1 MSFPSLLKTK
11 TQPMDKEQSE
21 MFIRLLM
28 GEMQGNVQ
36 PFTPE
41 KANEIGFLGKVLLS
55 RLDLGGVKIS
65 MFLALWC
72 VVLSNGSPGG
82 VVQWAWTLREMWL
95 AQDKR
100 MVVINDWT
108 MAFPMGVPTE
118 EECSRVWDLQKQEG
132 APAGNGLD
140 RGEVWTVNTEHAQSV
155 QQPGDSNG

>member
-21 MFIRLLM
+21 MFMRLLM
-28 GEMQGNVQ
+28 GEMQGKTQ

-41 KANEIGFLGKVLLS
+41 QATEFGFLGKVLLS
-55 RLDLGGVKIS
+55 RLDLGQIKIS
-65 MFLALWC
+65 TALALWC
-72 VVLSNGSPGG
+72 IVLSNGSPGG
-82 VVQWAWTLREMWL
+82 IVQWAWTMREL
-95 AQDKR
+95 FLQHGKR
-100 MVVINDWT
+100 MLTVNDWT

-118 EECSRVWDLQKQEG
+118 EECSRIWDLQKQEG

>member
-11 TQPMDKEQSE
+11 TQPMDEEQSE
-21 MFIRLLM
+21 MFIRLVM
-28 GEMQGNVQ
+28 GELQGNVQ

-41 KANEIGFLGKVLLS
+41 KAIEIGFLGKVLWS
-55 RLDLGGVKIS
+55 RLDLGGIKIS

-72 VVLSNGSPGG
+72 IVVSNGNVGR
-82 VVQWAWTLREMWL
+82 VVQWAWTMREL
-95 AQDKR
+95 YIQHGKR
-100 MVVINDWT
+100 LLVVNDWT